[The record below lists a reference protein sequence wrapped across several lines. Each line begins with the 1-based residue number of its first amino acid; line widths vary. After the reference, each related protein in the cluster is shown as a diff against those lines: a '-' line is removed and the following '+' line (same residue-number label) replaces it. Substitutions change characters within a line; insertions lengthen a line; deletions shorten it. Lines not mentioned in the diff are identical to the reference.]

1 MSHAGMTCK
10 QLVELTTEYFEGTLF
25 PPDRVRFQAHLKTCA
40 HCASYVEQM
49 CQTIKALGR
58 LPGGTVA
65 GHVMEALYVPPMAA
79 RSSHRGFLPTGD
91 VE

>member
-58 LPGGTVA
+58 SVMVSTPQQRDL
-65 GHVMEALYVPPMAA
+65 GHGVTCGAFSGLCP
-79 RSSHRGFLPTGD
+79 
-91 VE
+91 